1 MIEKVKN
8 TALWTYATD
17 DLNREKIVGTFY
29 KKELQK
35 TNQEQFR
42 TEKEIKRRGNKLYV
56 KFKGYNNLFN
66 S

>member
-8 TALWTYATD
+8 TVLWTYATN

-42 TEKEIKRRGNKLYV
+42 TEKEIKRKGNKLYV

>member
-1 MIEKVKN
+1 M
-8 TALWTYATD
+8 LWTYATN

-29 KKELQK
+29 KKELHK

-42 TEKEIKRRGNKLYV
+42 TEKEIKRKGNKLYF